1 VALAM
6 AVVRDIMD
14 TRIPTVTPAD
24 SIETVVHLMADDELP
39 AVPVVNEGGRCVGI
53 VTESDL
59 VIGDDERDLRLP
71 HMISLFGGVVFL
83 EPLKRFEERL
93 RKAAAASVE
102 DMMTA
107 DPVTV
112 DADADVRDAARAMT
126 DSRHNRLPVVE
137 HGRYVGLVSRAE
149 VLETLAGL

>member
-1 VALAM
+1 
-6 AVVRDIMD
+6 MD
-14 TRIPTVTPAD
+14 TRIPTVVPHD
-24 SIETVVHLMADDELP
+24 SVETVVHLMADQELP
-39 AVPVVNEGGRCVGI
+39 AIPVVNEGGRCVGI

-93 RKAAAASVE
+93 RKASAAEVA
-102 DMMTA
+102 DMMTP
-107 DPVTV
+107 DPVTI
-112 DADADVRDAARAMT
+112 DAGADVHDAARAMAET
-126 DSRHNRLPVVE
+126 KHNRIPVVE

-149 VLETLAGL
+149 VLETLAGM

>member
-1 VALAM
+1 MPA
-6 AVVRDIMD
+6 VRDIMD
-14 TRIPTVTPAD
+14 TRIPTVTPQD
-24 SIETVVHLMADDELP
+24 TVETVVHLMADQELP

-83 EPLKRFEERL
+83 DSLKRFEERL
-93 RKAAAASVE
+93 QKATAADVE
-102 DMMTA
+102 HMMTP
-107 DPVTV
+107 DPVTI
-112 DADADVRDAARAMT
+112 DADAEVRAAARLMT
-126 DSRHNRLPVVE
+126 ESKHNRIPVVE

-149 VLETLAGL
+149 VLESLAGL

>member
-1 VALAM
+1 M
-6 AVVRDIMD
+6 AAVRDIMD
-14 TRIPTVTPAD
+14 TRIPTVRPED
-24 SIETVVHLMADDELP
+24 SIETVVHLMADQELP

-83 EPLKRFEERL
+83 DSLKRFEERL
-93 RKAAAASVE
+93 RKATAGEVE

-112 DADADVRDAARAMT
+112 EADAEVREAARLMT
-126 DSRHNRLPVVE
+126 KTGHNRIPVVE